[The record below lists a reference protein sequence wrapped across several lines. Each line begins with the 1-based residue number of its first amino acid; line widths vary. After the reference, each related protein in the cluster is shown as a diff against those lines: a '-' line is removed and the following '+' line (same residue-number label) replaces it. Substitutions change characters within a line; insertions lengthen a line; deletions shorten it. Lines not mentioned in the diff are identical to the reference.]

1 MRKHEVERINL
12 QRLEENLQVPRDG
25 CVGNSAGRTAGDYN
39 VVMLPLKVPVQLVLA
54 A

>member
-12 QRLEENLQVPRDG
+12 QRLEETCRSPVTVASETVQD
-25 CVGNSAGRTAGDYN
+25 AAGDYN